1 MLITAQLIELP
12 ISGTYPEKIYDA
24 PFSTENWTWVK
35 FEDESYDA
43 FYGQFRGNPR
53 TVILST
59 ENLFC
64 YVLTDTFLYEVNRE
78 NPSDFQVRDFI
89 DDTFRTIRNVTLSP
103 NGKLIL
109 SDYYTIFTINSP
121 ICQLSGLLE
130 DALIEIENP
139 FNLDDIEFNEW
150 QGNLL
155 HINAQTFIV
164 GEPIKLIYNATTY
177 QFSEDVNNKSR

>member
-1 MLITAQLIELP
+1 MLITAQLMELP

-43 FYGQFRGNPR
+43 FYGQFHGNPR

-78 NPSDFQVRDFI
+78 NPSDFQV
-89 DDTFRTIRNVTLSP
+89 
-103 NGKLIL
+103 
-109 SDYYTIFTINSP
+109 
-121 ICQLSGLLE
+121 
-130 DALIEIENP
+130 
-139 FNLDDIEFNEW
+139 
-150 QGNLL
+150 
-155 HINAQTFIV
+155 
-164 GEPIKLIYNATTY
+164 
-177 QFSEDVNNKSR
+177 